1 MRFGGRIGAWVVL
14 AWLGGFAPI
23 VNATATRI
31 ASLNLCTDSML
42 LELVPR
48 ERIATVTRLAE
59 DASLSALAARA
70 IGIPLNH
77 GLAEEIVALAPDLIV
92 SSQAATVGTN
102 ALLQRLHYH
111 LEIFTPPRSL
121 DLFRS
126 HFLRLAA
133 LTATEDRARDL
144 LATMDA
150 RLAPKAPPLVGPR
163 DALLIEAGGYVPGPE
178 TLADDLIAAAGLNNA
193 AADYGVEHGGFLALE
208 KIVSRPPSWLL
219 IGITD
224 PQHPALAS
232 DFLTHPAL
240 RRALTHTRVIAV
252 PEALWACGGTYFAS
266 AVEQIRT
273 ALATT
278 PPAEQ

>member
-1 MRFGGRIGAWVVL
+1 MRFGAWVVL
-14 AWLGGFAPI
+14 AWLSGFAPLAM
-23 VNATATRI
+23 ATATRI

-48 ERIATVTRLAE
+48 ERIATVTRLAQ
-59 DASLSALAARA
+59 DTSLSALAARA
-70 IGIPLNH
+70 IGLTLNH
-77 GLAEEIVALAPDLIV
+77 GLAEEIIALAPDLIV
-92 SSQAATVGTN
+92 SSQAATAGTN

-111 LEIFTPPRSL
+111 LEIFPPPRSL
-121 DLFRS
+121 ELFRS
-126 HFLRLAA
+126 QFVRLAT
-133 LTATEDRARDL
+133 LTANEDRARDL

-150 RLAPKAPPLVGPR
+150 RLATKAPPLLDPH

-193 AADYGVEHGGFLALE
+193 AADYGVAHGGFLTLE
-208 KIVSRPPSWLL
+208 KIVSHPPSWLL

-240 RRALTHTRVIAV
+240 RRALTHTRLVAV

-266 AVEQIRT
+266 AVEQIRG
-273 ALATT
+273 ALAAP
-278 PPAEQ
+278 PPAVQ